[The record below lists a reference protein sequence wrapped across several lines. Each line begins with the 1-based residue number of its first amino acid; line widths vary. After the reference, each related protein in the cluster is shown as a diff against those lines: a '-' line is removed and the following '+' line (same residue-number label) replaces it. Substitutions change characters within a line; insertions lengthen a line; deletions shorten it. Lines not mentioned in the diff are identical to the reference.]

1 MTFRARTAQRPTRR
15 RTNRSDTRRAVWMTV
30 SFSLAIACALSLMGG
45 VFVAGYYR
53 DHGAPIASVNGE
65 AISKDAV
72 RARAKVDL
80 ARYER
85 RLVQDQQMRNQGK
98 ITTDEYATLQSAIQ
112 TSESTVNTDALTELI
127 NEAEIR
133 HFAAKN
139 NISVSDQQIAD
150 QIKTDSTLPEMRHVK
165 IISVPVEALPPAT
178 SPTQADSDR
187 AEAAAKAYLAE
198 IQGGKAWDDVAKEA
212 DTKSKSSNSG
222 GGDLGN
228 TSKAAMS
235 IDPDI
240 ADAIFAL
247 AKAGDITPIMKG
259 VNGAFRFATVTSIVP
274 SWVDNDWQSS
284 VGAAS
289 SDDGYREFARNEAIN
304 RAVEDWVDAKY
315 VSGQTVQRDVREIQI
330 RTGFGQVGDGDE
342 VKISI
347 MIFAPGHA
355 TANASTDTDTK
366 DAAWT
371 DALSRAN
378 AVVATLR
385 ADPSKFA
392 ATATDTKTN
401 DDPNFATMAGDL
413 PWIPADWFNATT
425 KADPSTGQTNSGL
438 GMTTVAAAVF
448 KDGLAAGTILDPVL
462 EPASGY
468 VVVYFQGRR
477 PAPAQRIANA
487 LWAINNG
494 TDFEAEARLSSE
506 SADAIN
512 GGSLGWVS
520 PYMLTKDQQQAVYST
535 PVGRVSNIVEVNAS
549 SYYLY
554 KVVSEQTRV
563 ADPAQQAKLKKVV
576 YSSWLNEL
584 QANAL
589 VWKDD
594 ASVTVLSSASPG
606 Q

>member
-1 MTFRARTAQRPTRR
+1 M
-15 RTNRSDTRRAVWMTV
+15 S
-30 SFSLAIACALSLMGG
+30 G

-53 DHGAPIASVNGE
+53 DHGAPIASVNSE

-85 RLVQDQQMRNQGK
+85 RLVEDQQMRNQGK
-98 ITTDEYATLQSAIQ
+98 ITTDEYSTLQSALQ
-112 TSESTVNTDALTELI
+112 TSESSVNTDALTELI

-133 HFAAKN
+133 QFAAKN
-139 NISVSDQQIAD
+139 NISVSDQQVTD
-150 QIKTDSTLPEMRHVK
+150 QIKTDSTITDARHVK
-165 IISVPVEALPPAT
+165 IISVPAEALPPAS

-198 IQGGKAWDDVAKEA
+198 VQGGKAWDDVEKEA
-212 DTKSKSSNSG
+212 DARSQSSNSG
-222 GGDLGN
+222 GGDLGF
-228 TSKAAMS
+228 TTKAAMS
-235 IDPDI
+235 IDPDM

-247 AKAGDITPIMKG
+247 AKVGDITPIMKG
-259 VNGAFRFATVTSIVP
+259 INGSFRFATVTSIVP
-274 SWVDNDWQSS
+274 SWVDNDWQNS

-289 SDDGYREFARNEAIN
+289 SDDGYRDFARNEALN
-304 RAVEDWVDAKY
+304 KAVEDWVNAKY
-315 VSGQTVQRDVREIQI
+315 VSGSTVQRDVREIQI
-330 RTGFGQVGDGDE
+330 RSGYGQIGDGDE

-347 MIFAPGHA
+347 MIFAPSHS

-371 DALSRAN
+371 DALSRAK
-378 AVVATLR
+378 AAVATLR

-392 ATATDTKTN
+392 TMAKDTTTN
-401 DDPNFATMAGDL
+401 DDTNFASISGDL

-425 KADPSTGQTNSGL
+425 KADSSGQTNSGL
-438 GMTTVAAAVF
+438 GMTAVADAVF

-462 EPASGY
+462 ETSSGY

-477 PAPAQRIANA
+477 AAPSQRIANA
-487 LWAINNG
+487 AWAINNG
-494 TDFEAEARLSSE
+494 TDFDTEVRLMSE
-506 SADAIN
+506 SADAID
-512 GGSLGWVS
+512 GGNLGWVS
-520 PYMLTKDQQQAVYST
+520 PYMLTSAQQEAVYST
-535 PVGRVSNIVEVNAS
+535 PVGQVSNIVTVSGSA
-549 SYYLY
+549 YYLY

-594 ASVTVLSSASPG
+594 ASVTVLASASPG